1 MSLNSAGYHVLI
13 KIIDSHKVT
22 PKFEFHHFKLL
33 YKLYLK
39 KHNSAEMYTK
49 RRETTTK
56 TERVA
61 LDFQE
66 IIEDNMQT
74 QFIISENIHIK

>member
-1 MSLNSAGYHVLI
+1 
-13 KIIDSHKVT
+13 
-22 PKFEFHHFKLL
+22 
-33 YKLYLK
+33 
-39 KHNSAEMYTK
+39 MYTK